1 MTINFNKGMPFGF
14 IGLTHIQGYY
24 FASALFVRGKRV
36 IHLPVPYP
44 IYRLWQYIWKRL

>member
-1 MTINFNKGMPFGF
+1 MNMDKGMSFGF
-14 IGLTHIQGYY
+14 IGFTDIQGCY